1 MIIKAVP
8 PGGDRA
14 LHFVRLK
21 PAISPNVGASGAQF
35 LVGGDC
41 VRASPKIN
49 HSKID
54 ISCEGGWGWY
64 TLQKG
69 KDTIGDGQCVI
80 FIFEYAG
87 DWIGNASR
95 AQ

>member
-1 MIIKAVP
+1 MLKCNEGIKFMSRNGQVNLPGTAGTVIIKAVP

-41 VRASPKIN
+41 VRASPIYHNKKN
-49 HSKID
+49 ETKM
-54 ISCEGGWGWY
+54 
-64 TLQKG
+64 L
-69 KDTIGDGQCVI
+69 
-80 FIFEYAG
+80 F
-87 DWIGNASR
+87 
-95 AQ
+95 